1 MHRTCD
7 LVTFWSSFAN
17 CFFSI
22 EQRNL
27 EKKTTN
33 THGDFT
39 FLLHVSKSSD
49 AVKTKSCGK
58 MTNDPGGENWYPSV
72 WDPRRPFSAQGTPRV
87 WPTEHWPKFE
97 STWDTGV
104 CVECLIWKTKL
115 RKPILFKVTEPSSI
129 PYRTHPA
136 CVPRAAYHL
145 SSYPDPQNPSPP
157 KRPTNCAT
165 RTLSII
171 PGCVLVVY
179 F

>member
-1 MHRTCD
+1 M
-7 LVTFWSSFAN
+7 VTFWSSFAN

-72 WDPRRPFSAQGTPRV
+72 YFLGSETTLFSSGNTP
-87 WPTEHWPKFE
+87 
-97 STWDTGV
+97 GM
-104 CVECLIWKTKL
+104 
-115 RKPILFKVTEPSSI
+115 
-129 PYRTHPA
+129 
-136 CVPRAAYHL
+136 AYGAL
-145 SSYPDPQNPSPP
+145 A
-157 KRPTNCAT
+157 K
-165 RTLSII
+165 I
-171 PGCVLVVY
+171 
-179 F
+179 